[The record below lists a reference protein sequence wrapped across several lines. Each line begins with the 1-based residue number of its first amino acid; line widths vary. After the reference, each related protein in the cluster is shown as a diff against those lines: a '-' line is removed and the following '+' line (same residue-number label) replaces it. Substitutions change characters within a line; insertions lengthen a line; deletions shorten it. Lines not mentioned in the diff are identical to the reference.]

1 MKVQYKVFESNQ
13 DFVDWQDNLNEN
25 ISILE
30 MAPVITYTRVE
41 SVVNRFENNINYNTS
56 DNYNTVG
63 VFVTYTEDDK
73 TE

>member
-41 SVVNRFENNINYNTS
+41 SVVNRFENNTNFNTS